1 MRLLAVE
8 RARPPFS
15 VQLAEATE
23 QYEIGGLSVTLRPDR
38 IDLLE
43 AGGQLLIDYKLGDS
57 HQPRDWFDLLP
68 GRPRRPQLP
77 LYGLAHAEQ
86 LRGLAYVVLA
96 PGAVEYRGWSDGT
109 PIGDGVVEYPKGMR
123 IDLGDPADWE
133 ALMHQW
139 RFSLTRLAQQYV
151 AGEAQVDPLPQEC
164 ATCHLSTFC
173 RIHER
178 DLERE
183 VEGVADEQ

>member
-1 MRLLAVE
+1 MRLLQVE
-8 RARPPFS
+8 RERPPFT
-15 VQLAEATE
+15 VQLAEASE

-43 AGGQLLIDYKLGDS
+43 NGGQLLIDYKLGDS
-57 HQPRDWFDLLP
+57 HRPRDWFDVVP

-77 LYGLAHAEQ
+77 LYGLAHSQQ
-86 LRGLAYVVLA
+86 LRGLAYAVLA

-109 PIGDGVVEYPKGMR
+109 PIGPGVPAYPAGIR
-123 IDLGDPADWE
+123 IDLGDPHDWE
-133 ALMHQW
+133 ALLHQW

-151 AGEAQVDPLPQEC
+151 AGESQVDPLPQEC

-178 DLERE
+178 AIERE
-183 VEGVADEQ
+183 IEGVTDDQ